1 MSVIEQLSSIS
12 NSITKLMNFV
22 ANDESVKND
31 FEEYLKTVG
40 GQNLPPQKLQSVVI
54 PYIFERKLPNN
65 KGIVEMF
72 LETQDVSGEEKDII
86 SSLSTA
92 MNSVFEIEKVNSN
105 GFDLYSLLNEKRYK
119 IISLVKMNNFRGVH
133 AGQFCVARIFC
144 YKEEYYLLEIENV
157 LSSIM
162 RDEVFKYAV
171 AKIIERPEDAY
182 VDNPKKIEK
191 IEAQIKDFSKK
202 FVKFFGKDEIITN
215 NHCADNLIN
224 LFNAYCEEGIEISQ
238 EELEKNIVPVE
249 KNKYFVVEDFQNTY
263 DNFMEKSLSG
273 FSVHNSTYDIG
284 LIFDKSLGLF
294 VVPFYETFNKIY
306 EVEDYKTIEGY
317 KDCVKSFLE
326 NDKLPA
332 DLIKRVEKKHDNFL
346 ERTNE
351 IMGSEYK
358 TMKALLE
365 HYKIDSLNTKIYSS
379 TSVLYSSKIFSKVME
394 AVTDKVEN
402 EDKKDIDYSNVGRND
417 LCPCG
422 SGKKFKKCCLDRV
435 MAQKLVQ

>member
-12 NSITKLMNFV
+12 NSMSKLISFV
-22 ANDESVKND
+22 SNDETIKND
-31 FEEYLKTVG
+31 FNEYLSTIG
-40 GQNLPPQKLQSVVI
+40 ARNLPPERLQSAVI
-54 PYIFERKLPNN
+54 PYIFERKLPDN
-65 KGIVEMF
+65 KGIIELF
-72 LETQDVSGEEKDII
+72 LETQDVNGEEKEII
-86 SSLSTA
+86 TALKTA
-92 MNSVFEIEKVNSN
+92 MTSVFEIEKVNPN
-105 GFDLYSLLNEKRYK
+105 GFDLYSILNEKKYK

-133 AGQFCVARIFC
+133 AGQFAVCRIFC
-144 YKEEYYLLEIENV
+144 YNNEYYLLEIENV
-157 LSSIM
+157 MSSILK
-162 RDEVFKYAV
+162 DEVYKFAV

-182 VDNPKKIEK
+182 VDNPEKIQKIEN
-191 IEAQIKDFSKK
+191 QIKDFSKK
-202 FVKFFGKDEIITN
+202 FNKFFGKDEIITN

-224 LFNAYCEEGIEISQ
+224 FFNAYCEEEIEISQ
-238 EELEKNIVPVE
+238 EEIDKNIVPVE
-249 KNKYFVVEDFQNTY
+249 QNRYFVVEDFQNTY

-306 EVEDYKTIEGY
+306 EVEDYKQIEGY

-332 DLIKRVEKKHDNFL
+332 ALIKRVAQKYDNFL

-351 IMGSEYK
+351 ILGSEYK
-358 TMKALLE
+358 TLKALLE
-365 HYKIDSLNTKIYSS
+365 HYKIDSLNNKIYSS

-435 MAQKLVQ
+435 MAQKLIQ